1 MLILVRLFSF
11 PLSFFSFFYHFFFH
25 TVHSY
30 HSFPSHYVSGFSP
43 PLPSL
48 LSLSPSSLSLISI
61 ALLFPFRK
69 EQASQGYQPNKAYQ
83 VTVTLGSNPRLDKA
97 ILLWVWSNGA
107 CIVLILVAKISWESA
122 CLHCKTLREPCPS
135 WFWLVNKVSSGQ
147 WLGSETEARFLGFL
161 GKGLRKEGGKRK
173 KGRESLCL
181 EENQDPC
188 LRGAGQRT

>member
-11 PLSFFSFFYHFFFH
+11 PLSFFSFFFIIFFY

-48 LSLSPSSLSLISI
+48 LSMSPSSLSLISI

-135 WFWLVNKVSSGQ
+135 WFWLVNNVSGWESEAALL
-147 WLGSETEARFLGFL
+147 WLQ
-161 GKGLRKEGGKRK
+161 GKGWERKEEETTMTGK
-173 KGRESLCL
+173 
-181 EENQDPC
+181 EERHHPWELQK
-188 LRGAGQRT
+188 TEI